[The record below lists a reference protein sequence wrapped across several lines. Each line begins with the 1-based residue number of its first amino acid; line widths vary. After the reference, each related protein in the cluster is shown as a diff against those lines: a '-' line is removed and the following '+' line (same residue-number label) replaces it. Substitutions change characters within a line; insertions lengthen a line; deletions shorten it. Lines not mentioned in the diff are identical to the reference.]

1 MGLVSSIGRQHIA
14 SVVAAAALIVT
25 SCASGTAEEPECDA
39 VVDDLILA
47 TQAFLD
53 VLGDKAWEEAPFISS
68 VDIWISE
75 YADIHL
81 ERARLFVS
89 LSDVLSQANL
99 DALAAE
105 VEQMD
110 GVQSVKV
117 SNQEEALAE
126 MRLLFA
132 DQPEILERIEDDPDS
147 VPPNIQVA
155 VAPDKSTEVSSVL
168 EARSE
173 VVGII
178 DDPWSIDD
186 LVHGVELLNLPEPAL
201 DQPMAQAASLGCTE
215 DVLLTRMRER
225 SEELHAPGT
234 AGEFFIRSIVDD
246 Q

>member
-1 MGLVSSIGRQHIA
+1 MGLVSSIGRQDIA
-14 SVVAAAALIVT
+14 SVVATAALIVT
-25 SCASGTAEEPECDA
+25 SCASGTAEEPGCDA

-53 VLGDKAWEEAPFISS
+53 VLGDKTWEEAPFISS

-201 DQPMAQAASLGCTE
+201 DQPIAQAAFLGCTE
-215 DVLLTRMRER
+215 DLLLTRMRER